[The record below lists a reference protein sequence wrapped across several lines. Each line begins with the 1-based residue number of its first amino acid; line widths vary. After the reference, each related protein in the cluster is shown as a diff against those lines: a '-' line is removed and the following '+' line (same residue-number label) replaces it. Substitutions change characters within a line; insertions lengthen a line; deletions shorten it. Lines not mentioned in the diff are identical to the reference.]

1 MNHTRIS
8 RRVLELC
15 VLVVFCLVLC
25 SCPDPHSTIA
35 DLYYVSQSGND
46 ANPGT
51 LEKPW
56 ATFAKA
62 CEAAGPGD
70 TVYVRGG
77 TYRERLVLTASGTAD
92 APVVFS
98 AYPGESP
105 VIDGE
110 NIEIPDR
117 WGGLIEAS
125 AIGHIRIRG
134 FTVRNSDGFAIFVV
148 DGCDIVIEDNVTHTS
163 YGSGI
168 LAWGDTD
175 LVIRRNEVAEACTG
189 GEGCQECISVSN
201 SDRFEV
207 SGNRVHHG
215 YMEGIDAKGN
225 CRNGTIHHNTVHD
238 LVRLGIYIDAWDAG
252 EHDIDVFDN
261 VVYACSEGIR
271 VNAENG
277 GVAERIRVYGNT
289 VSGCAGNG
297 FWICVG
303 GVADRSHTV
312 RDIELYG
319 NVSRGNERGFTIS
332 VPGNGVTERI
342 RVYNNLVYGNTYNGI
357 AVDDYSGGTA
367 VLSAVEIVNNTVWGN
382 GYGGDLDNPAEW
394 AHGGIFIT
402 ASNAQ
407 DVLIRNNIVSD
418 NRNFAIAVHSGV
430 PSDEVTADHN
440 LVETSWTYECEI
452 PGTDCIEGDPSFLN
466 EHGGDFRLSAG
477 SPAVDAGSPAG
488 APAADF
494 SGTVRPCGDS
504 VEIGAFEHVPAVGRV
519 SFRP

>member
-1 MNHTRIS
+1 MP
-8 RRVLELC
+8 
-15 VLVVFCLVLC
+15 F
-25 SCPDPHSTIA
+25 
-35 DLYYVSQSGND
+35 
-46 ANPGT
+46 
-51 LEKPW
+51 

-62 CEAAGPGD
+62 CSVAGPGD
-70 TVYVRGG
+70 TVFVRGG
-77 TYRERLVLTASGTAD
+77 TYRERLVITASGNGD
-92 APVVFS
+92 APVLFS
-98 AYPGESP
+98 AYPGEVP

-110 NIEIPDR
+110 HIEIPDN
-117 WGGLIEAS
+117 WGGLVDSREIS
-125 AIGHIRIRG
+125 HIRIRG
-134 FTVRNSDGFAIFVV
+134 FTVENSSMFAIFVV
-148 DGCDIVIEDNVTHTS
+148 DGNDIIIENNVTRNS
-163 YGSGI
+163 RGSGI

-175 LVIRRNEVAEACTG
+175 LTIRGNEVIEAGRGILEDSTAP
-189 GEGCQECISVSN
+189 EPWQECISISRA
-201 SDRFEV
+201 DRFEV
-207 SGNRVHHG
+207 ADNKVHHG
-215 YMEGIDAKGN
+215 HMEGIDAKADS
-225 CRNGTIHHNTVHD
+225 RNGTIHHNTVHD

-407 DVLIRNNIVSD
+407 DVLIRNNIVSG
-418 NRNFAIAVHSGV
+418 NRNFAIAVHSDV
-430 PSDEVTADHN
+430 LSHEVTDDHN
-440 LVETSWTYECEI
+440 LVETSWTYNYEI
-452 PGTDCIEGDPSFLN
+452 SGTDCIEGDPSFMN
-466 EHGGDFRLSAG
+466 EHGGDFRLSADSPAIDVG
-477 SPAVDAGSPAG
+477 SPTG

-494 SGTVRPCGDS
+494 SGTVRPCGNG
-504 VEIGAFEHVPAVGRV
+504 VEIGAFEYIPSDARGNIRL
-519 SFRP
+519 